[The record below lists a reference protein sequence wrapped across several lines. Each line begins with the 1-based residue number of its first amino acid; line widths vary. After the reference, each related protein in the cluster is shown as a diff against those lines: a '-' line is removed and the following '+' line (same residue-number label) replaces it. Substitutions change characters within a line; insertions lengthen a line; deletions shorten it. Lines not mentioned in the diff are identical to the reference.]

1 MRGQLSDGQ
10 LDVFYRKVVSYF
22 ESQAF
27 EALARGQQ
35 ERSLTNNQIGPALKH
50 FVSTLLVPQM
60 LVKHDGDV
68 SVRPLLRHGMTFLP
82 DAQVSIGTQKILS
95 IEVKI
100 LRDSD
105 PSGSLSKAVGQTYL
119 YRALGFE
126 MSLGLIF
133 DGRTKNFAALE
144 DTLAKLENRENRVKF
159 VLFKSNLN

>member
-10 LDVFYRKVVSYF
+10 LEVFYRKVVSYF

-27 EALARGQQ
+27 EVLARGQQ

-50 FVSTLLVPQM
+50 FVSTLLIPQM

-68 SVRPLLRHGMTFLP
+68 SVRPMLRHGMTFLP

-133 DGRTKNFAALE
+133 DGRTKTFAGLE
-144 DTLAKLENRENRVKF
+144 DTLAKLDDKENRVKF

>member
-1 MRGQLSDGQ
+1 M
-10 LDVFYRKVVSYF
+10 
-22 ESQAF
+22 
-27 EALARGQQ
+27 
-35 ERSLTNNQIGPALKH
+35 
-50 FVSTLLVPQM
+50 
-60 LVKHDGDV
+60 
-68 SVRPLLRHGMTFLP
+68 
-82 DAQVSIGTQKILS
+82 SIGTQKILS

-133 DGRTKNFAALE
+133 DGRTKNFAGLE
-144 DTLAKLENRENRVKF
+144 DTLAKLDDQENRVKF